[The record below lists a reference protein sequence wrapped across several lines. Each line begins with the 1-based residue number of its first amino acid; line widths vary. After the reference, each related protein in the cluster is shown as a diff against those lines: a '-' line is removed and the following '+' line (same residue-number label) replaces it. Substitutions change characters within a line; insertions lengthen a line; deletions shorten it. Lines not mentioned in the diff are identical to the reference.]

1 MKALPMLC
9 ALDNRGVPGMEH
21 CFGAPFIAKD
31 FDAAKEMV
39 KEALGDKKDLVNL
52 KDFYLVELLPYDI
65 TREFPLVFEESAADL
80 CEEICVAD
88 LFEDEES
95 EVADEQE

>member
-1 MKALPMLC
+1 MKYPIMFAI
-9 ALDNRGVPGMEH
+9 DNRGVCGLEH
-21 CFGAPFIAKD
+21 CFGAPFVAKD
-31 FDAAKEMV
+31 WEQAKEMV
-39 KEALGDKKDLVNL
+39 VCSIEKEKDLLDL
-52 KDFYLVELLPYDI
+52 KNFYLVELLPYDI
-65 TREFPLVFEESAADL
+65 TRDFPLVFEESAL